1 MSKRTRKKTN
11 NNLPPYMPT
20 LAQIAAA
27 CSEIRAE
34 NDRNFAHRDV
44 NEYYDSSPGIRVIP
58 CHVPDSRAMF
68 SERDELCDSDYWN
81 QEQETF

>member
-1 MSKRTRKKTN
+1 MSKRTRKKT

-44 NEYYDSSPGIRVIP
+44 NDYYNGSAGIRVISSY
-58 CHVPDSRAMF
+58 VPDSRTIF
-68 SERDELCDSDYWN
+68 SERDELFDSDYWN
-81 QEQETF
+81 QEQETL